1 MIMNS
6 LPLISAI
13 VIMLVSSRFAAEAS
27 SQQPAASSQQPA
39 AKNSDDGLARSQ
51 AEVSPSVLRTPK
63 DETLSRL
70 RRMRKSNL

>member
-13 VIMLVSSRFAAEAS
+13 VIMLVSSRFAAE
-27 SQQPAASSQQPA
+27 ASSQQPA